1 LRNFISIAFFVCA
14 SLALRAQVLMPTPET
29 AFDAQQHNFNPDVIR
44 IKGIRRITF
53 EIIDKK
59 DFEIAVDKSLTEV
72 YEFNADGYLS
82 RYYYT
87 TIIKTLDRQIA
98 AGRNRSNRTHEYL
111 YDTISTTY
119 FYSGKNM
126 ILKRY
131 HDGLNYYESHYYR
144 YDAAGNLTKELRFK
158 ETNNSPDHALFIL
171 GNQVQLSEDSF
182 QYKKFSSGQVK
193 CVFLNNENRPYKE
206 RISNMD
212 SLGRPVTVNE
222 NYTAASW
229 IMQESKFEYNGNRL
243 VMARFEGNA
252 GDRIVLKNIYEYDE
266 HNELYSEKQ
275 YKNDVLLKEISY
287 VSDRAT
293 NLLNSFIIRDPN
305 AKTMRIVRLKYDL
318 DTVGRSS
325 SEIRHD

>member
-1 LRNFISIAFFVCA
+1 
-14 SLALRAQVLMPTPET
+14 MPTPET